1 MTKVIL
7 NQDQSYISV
16 KGTIKF
22 GKKGSI
28 IDADDK
34 FLTFIKGKFAPVSE
48 KVDKPIDKPID
59 KMNKVELI
67 GLLRTTST
75 DISEEDL
82 EIMTKAQIIEL
93 IQEA

>member
-16 KGTIKF
+16 EGTIKF
-22 GKKGSI
+22 GKKGSTI
-28 IDADDK
+28 NADDK
-34 FLTFIKGKFAPVSE
+34 FLTFIKGKFASASE
-48 KVDKPIDKPID
+48 KVDKPID

-67 GLLRTTST
+67 ELLKTTNT

-82 EIMTKAQIIEL
+82 EIMTKAQIIKL
-93 IQEA
+93 IQEV